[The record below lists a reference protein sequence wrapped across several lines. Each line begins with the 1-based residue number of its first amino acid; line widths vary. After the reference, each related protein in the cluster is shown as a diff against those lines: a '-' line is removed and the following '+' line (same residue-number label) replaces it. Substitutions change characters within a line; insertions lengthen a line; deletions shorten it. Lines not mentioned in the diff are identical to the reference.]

1 MFLNSPSVT
10 NRENDLPDFLPN
22 NDDGFRLP
30 LSDFIDKSLDR
41 VDHFVLAE
49 LHLVA
54 GWAVDDV
61 GVAELV
67 FLRQSRVF
75 LGLEPAFRD
84 TGGVKEFPKA
94 VGRTSV

>member
-1 MFLNSPSVT
+1 M
-10 NRENDLPDFLPN
+10 
-22 NDDGFRLP
+22 
-30 LSDFIDKSLDR
+30 
-41 VDHFVLAE
+41 LAE

-75 LGLEPAFRD
+75 LGLEPAFCD